1 MWDLEQEP
9 GPEQEDYWAW
19 AENDVMLMRVIDPSD
34 TGTGGWGGALCV
46 EMGFYEDISWESRCD
61 IEINV

>member
-1 MWDLEQEP
+1 MWDLEQGP

-34 TGTGGWGGALCV
+34 AGTRGRAQCV
-46 EMGFYEDISWESRCD
+46 ELKLRWRFCVHGSTYP
-61 IEINV
+61 EI

>member
-19 AENDVMLMRVIDPSD
+19 EENVVMLMRVIDPSD
-34 TGTGGWGGALCV
+34 AGTRGRGAHTTARKVKSNHWSC
-46 EMGFYEDISWESRCD
+46 
-61 IEINV
+61 INKELQLF